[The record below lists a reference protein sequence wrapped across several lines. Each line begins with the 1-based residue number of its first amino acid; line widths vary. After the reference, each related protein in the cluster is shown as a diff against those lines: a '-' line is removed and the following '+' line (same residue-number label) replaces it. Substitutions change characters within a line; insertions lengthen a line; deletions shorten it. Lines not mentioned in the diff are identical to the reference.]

1 MMTYIAMLRGINVGR
16 GKMVKME
23 RLRTLFAGLGFGEV
37 KTYVQSGNVVFQSE
51 RKSPAELTRTIE
63 AKIQRDFGFTVP
75 VLIKTSK
82 ELAQIVHDNPLLK
95 VKGIDVSKLHVTFL
109 SNAPPKTAAKALE
122 DLATTRERL
131 RILNREIYLYC
142 PDGYGKSKLTNNII
156 EKKFSLV
163 ATTRN
168 WRTVNALL
176 EMAGSLA

>member
-1 MMTYIAMLRGINVGR
+1 MAYIAMLRGINVGR

-23 RLRTLFAGLGFGEV
+23 RLRASFAALGFGEV
-37 KTYVQSGNVVFQSE
+37 RTYVQSGNVVFQSE
-51 RKSPAELTRTIE
+51 RKSELTRTIE

-82 ELAQIVHDNPLLK
+82 ELAQIVRDNPLLR

-109 SNAPPKTAAKALE
+109 SNAPPKTAAKVLE
-122 DLATTRERL
+122 DLTTTGERF

-142 PDGYGKSKLTNNII
+142 PGGYGNSKLTNNTI